1 MNGTHF
7 SWKQQMGLEAVQT
20 LLLVDGV
27 INSCKIWQGLTN
39 LFGGVFVE
47 RKSSGS
53 KWLFLLNVGD
63 IMEYQMTQDNMNSFE
78 IAKSHIGEGYA
89 GANF

>member
-1 MNGTHF
+1 M
-7 SWKQQMGLEAVQT
+7 
-20 LLLVDGV
+20 
-27 INSCKIWQGLTN
+27 
-39 LFGGVFVE
+39 E

-53 KWLFLLNVGD
+53 KWLFLLTVGD
-63 IMEYQMTQDNMNSFE
+63 IVEYQMTQDNMNSFE